1 MVIREKIP
9 YLQMTKEM
17 KGVEFLQHFQREE
30 SGSFFFFLRCS
41 LVIKMTWG
49 GNTLGQTLTME
60 DENRTRANKGRG
72 L

>member
-1 MVIREKIP
+1 
-9 YLQMTKEM
+9 MTKEM

-30 SGSFFFFLRCS
+30 SGSFSFFLRCS

-60 DENRTRANKGRG
+60 DEYLKQYSPTVCKVPQEGVGNP
-72 L
+72 